1 MNCDAVPS
9 FFLLGRATT
18 VTRDPTAIPHGSS
31 TATGVLASRSVGT
44 ETVAGQDAEAD
55 GEGEGAEEEEE
66 RRCGRSGAAA
76 AKAEAAEDSIE
87 EEAEELERRGKRM
100 EERAKRERRG
110 GTGDGKVW
118 VSGRSGAAV
127 EEERSEAA
135 SSSRRRGRWVAT
147 GETETVGS
155 SRKRRKSRYA
165 AAAES
170 RKARRHARFGG
181 MAVAGRATAKKQSWR
196 WSEREGE

>member
-1 MNCDAVPS
+1 MNCDAAPS

-55 GEGEGAEEEEE
+55 GEGEGEEEAGGEE
-66 RRCGRSGAAA
+66 RRWGRSGPAA

-100 EERAKRERRG
+100 EERARRERR
-110 GTGDGKVW
+110 
-118 VSGRSGAAV
+118 
-127 EEERSEAA
+127 
-135 SSSRRRGRWVAT
+135 
-147 GETETVGS
+147 
-155 SRKRRKSRYA
+155 
-165 AAAES
+165 
-170 RKARRHARFGG
+170 
-181 MAVAGRATAKKQSWR
+181 
-196 WSEREGE
+196 